1 MMLSTYREP
10 PQKAPRGIVTM
21 GGARRSPLMKLAAT
35 GAAVIVLALA
45 GTASAASL
53 PPDSFA
59 DLAAKVTPAVVNISS
74 THHAAASSD
83 QDQMPFDFPK
93 GSPFEKFFHDRQ
105 GQKGGEDMTALGSGF
120 IIDSSGYIVTN
131 NHVVEDATDIHV
143 TLNDGKDFP
152 AKLIGADKKT
162 DLALLKIESTK
173 PLPTVSFGNSD
184 VARVGDWVLA
194 VGNPFGLGGTVTTGI
209 ISARSRDI
217 HSGPFDDFLQIDAS
231 INRGNSGGP
240 TFNLAGDVIGIN
252 SAIYSPNGGSV
263 GIGFAI
269 PSNEAKPVLDAL
281 REHGRVDRGWIGV
294 EIQPVTP
301 DIAASVGLA
310 DAAGSL
316 VTAVQ
321 PNGPA
326 AAAKM
331 EQGDVILSF
340 NGQNVG
346 EIRDL
351 PRIVAA
357 TPAGKAVDVVIW
369 RDGARKILSVT
380 VAQMKQDDQV
390 AAAED
395 TGSSQQTGAAG
406 RVLGVQL
413 ATLTADL
420 RQQLGLADDV
430 KGVVVTDVAEGS
442 PAAKEGMRQGDII
455 EQVARR
461 KVSDPA
467 DVDQMVQQAVAAKK
481 TAVLLLV
488 NRQGN
493 EVFLAVKVGKA

>member
-1 MMLSTYREP
+1 M
-10 PQKAPRGIVTM
+10 
-21 GGARRSPLMKLAAT
+21 
-35 GAAVIVLALA
+35 
-45 GTASAASL
+45 
-53 PPDSFA
+53 
-59 DLAAKVTPAVVNISS
+59 
-74 THHAAASSD
+74 
-83 QDQMPFDFPK
+83 
-93 GSPFEKFFHDRQ
+93 
-105 GQKGGEDMTALGSGF
+105 
-120 IIDSSGYIVTN
+120 
-131 NHVVEDATDIHV
+131 
-143 TLNDGKDFP
+143 
-152 AKLIGADKKT
+152 
-162 DLALLKIESTK
+162 
-173 PLPTVSFGNSD
+173 
-184 VARVGDWVLA
+184 
-194 VGNPFGLGGTVTTGI
+194 
-209 ISARSRDI
+209 
-217 HSGPFDDFLQIDAS
+217 
-231 INRGNSGGP
+231 
-240 TFNLAGDVIGIN
+240 
-252 SAIYSPNGGSV
+252 
-263 GIGFAI
+263 
-269 PSNEAKPVLDAL
+269 
-281 REHGRVDRGWIGV
+281 
-294 EIQPVTP
+294 TP